1 MVFQCDMYKKARY
14 VNGLFYTWMVPYLLG
29 WRKANVT
36 VKTHING
43 AEAVD
48 CTFNNDV
55 TLRYA
60 SK

>member
-1 MVFQCDMYKKARY
+1 MYKKARY
-14 VNGLFYTWMVPYLLG
+14 VSGLFYAWMVRYLLG